1 MRLTDRTVTSSK
13 PELPEGKTDAIF
25 FDEQIPGFGLRI
37 RDGGSRKWIFQYSR
51 DGHTKRMTLG
61 DVSKIG
67 ATKAKEM
74 VEQLAAKV
82 ALGLDPAA
90 EKQEAQTHKET
101 LGEAVAAYLKVKAR
115 ELAPR
120 TYIETER
127 YLDETAEP
135 LHGRPLENIEQKEIA
150 DLLTKIA
157 DKSGDATANRFRAN
171 LSAMYVWAAQEGKVT
186 ANPVAFT
193 KKRAEKA
200 RERVVKDND
209 PNELAAIW
217 QALPDSDYGRI
228 VKLLMLTGQRRDE
241 IGGLRW
247 SEIDLEKGEINLPA
261 ERTKNGRAHMI
272 PISKTVRAILAAQP
286 RMAERDHVFGR
297 GNDGFSGWS
306 ASKAALDADLPK
318 MDAWTLH
325 DLRRTCATGMGELG
339 TPPHIVELVLNHQS
353 GHKGGIAGV
362 YNKAT
367 NGKEKREALDQWAA
381 HIAAVIAKLAKPKA
395 SGAKPGAKPVKMA
408 A

>member
-1 MRLTDRTVTSSK
+1 MRLTDRTVTSNNPKLS
-13 PELPEGKTDAIF
+13 EGKTDEIF
-25 FDEQIPGFGLRI
+25 FDDAISGFGLRV
-37 RDGGSRKWIFQYSR
+37 REGGSRKWIFQYSIG
-51 DGHTKRMTLG
+51 GHTKRMTLG

-101 LGEAVAAYLKVKAR
+101 LGEAVAAYLKVKVR

-120 TYIETER
+120 TYVETER
-127 YLDETAEP
+127 YLDVTARS
-135 LHGRPLENIEQKEIA
+135 LHGRPLASIAQKEIA
-150 DLLTKIA
+150 DLLTKIDA
-157 DKSGDATANRFRAN
+157 DSGEATANRFRAN
-171 LSAMYVWAAQEGKVT
+171 LSAMYVWAAHEGKVT
-186 ANPVAFT
+186 VNPVAFT
-193 KKRAEKA
+193 KKRAEKP
-200 RERVVKDND
+200 RERVLQEA
-209 PNELAAIW
+209 ELAAIW
-217 QALPDSDYGRI
+217 QALPGSDYGRI

-297 GNDGFSGWS
+297 GGDGFSGWS
-306 ASKAALDADLPK
+306 ASKAALDADLTK
-318 MDAWTLH
+318 MAAWTIH
-325 DLRRTCATGMGELG
+325 DLRRTCATGMAELG

-367 NGKEKREALDQWAA
+367 NGKEKREALDQWDK
-381 HIAAVIAKLAKPKA
+381 HIAALVAAKPKA
-395 SGAKPGAKPVKMA
+395 VAKAGAKASPKPVKMA